1 MLFLAFLFT
10 NQMRERSAS
19 TGCTRARLTVTSRR
33 TEETHAL
40 GRANFSL
47 LFFAFSFPFPIDPI
61 DRALLSRKRKSM
73 EHSFDLIVDPIDQ
86 IDAVPSIR
94 NIDIFH
100 RSTELI
106 DFLLLFI

>member
-1 MLFLAFLFT
+1 MY
-10 NQMRERSAS
+10 
-19 TGCTRARLTVTSRR
+19 TRATYSDVEANRGNPRV
-33 TEETHAL
+33 
-40 GRANFSL
+40 RAGE
-47 LFFAFSFPFPIDPI
+47 LFFTLLCFFVFPFPVDPI